1 MLRDWRSEMKRT
13 SGRVAALLIVGV
25 ATLAASVPNWGA
37 ASIAAGAEAKEALPP
52 LAWTTHASSI
62 GPNGA
67 LLLGEFNP
75 RGHRTVVQFQFG
87 RTMAYG
93 RITPTYPEEEWFG
106 NEVSEE
112 EEIAECLRPQTTYHY
127 RIVAKSKFGTAYGQ
141 DRTFRTRAGPPPRR
155 HGCE

>member
-1 MLRDWRSEMKRT
+1 MMRRC
-13 SGRVAALLIVGV
+13 AALIVGV
-25 ATLAASVPNWGA
+25 ALLVAWVPSWGA
-37 ASIAAGAEAKEALPP
+37 PSVASGAEAEEALPP

-87 RTMAYG
+87 RTKSYG
-93 RITPTYPEEEWFG
+93 RITPTFPEEEWFG
-106 NEVSEE
+106 EEVSEE
-112 EEIAECLRPQTTYHY
+112 EEFAECLRPRTTYHY
-127 RIVAKSKFGTAYGQ
+127 RILARSRFGTAYGQ
-141 DRTFRTRAGPPPRR
+141 DRTFKTRAGGPPRR